1 VTRRRVAALGA
12 AGVAVA
18 VVIGLLLTPSGSG
31 SRSGRAAT
39 GQVAPLFQTFDLDGH
54 PVALS
59 SFRGHRLVLNF
70 WASWCQPCRQ
80 EFPLLRQLKAAHPD
94 VVVLGVVFQDGDSPA
109 RAFLKAQRATWPG
122 LRDPNAQIADA
133 YGVHAKP
140 GIPISVLVGPDGTIR
155 GRQVGPLPDA
165 AGVEAFIGQ
174 APVH

>member
-1 VTRRRVAALGA
+1 MAAVGA
-12 AGVAVA
+12 AGVAVVA
-18 VVIGLLLTPSGSG
+18 VIWLLLTPSGSNSG
-31 SRSGRAAT
+31 SGRAGT
-39 GQVAPLFQTFDLDGH
+39 GQVAPLFQTFDLDGN

-59 SFRGHRLVLNF
+59 TYRGHRVVLNF
-70 WASWCQPCRQ
+70 WASWCVPCRQ

-94 VVVLGVVFQDGDSPA
+94 VIVLGVVFQDGDSPA

-140 GIPISVLVGPDGTIR
+140 GIPISVLVGPDGTIH

-165 AGVEAFIGQ
+165 EGAEAFIGH
-174 APVH
+174 APAH